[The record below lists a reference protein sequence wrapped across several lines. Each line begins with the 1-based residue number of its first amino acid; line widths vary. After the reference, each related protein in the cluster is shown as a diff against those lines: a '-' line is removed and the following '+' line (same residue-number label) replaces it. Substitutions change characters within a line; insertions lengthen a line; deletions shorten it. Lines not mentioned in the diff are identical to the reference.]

1 MSVKEKKIML
11 HFNVCS
17 STTLHLNYRT
27 QSFPYIQGKTYSPL
41 PLNEFE
47 NRAWLSQNHEVSEH
61 LLHFQ
66 GAASCIHLLFQPVR
80 CGLPSLQVTTRTFQY
95 YDLYPLIRS
104 FALLALTKV
113 NFLSWYVAFKRCVCQ
128 PCITVYI
135 NHSNSKSSNAP
146 LQTYLILW
154 LCLFHTE
161 RIPGSS
167 PLWPQPLILGRVYLL
182 LWHIWPQL
190 FHNHNEPK
198 ALSGV

>member
-47 NRAWLSQNHEVSEH
+47 SRAWLSQHHEVSEH
-61 LLHFQ
+61 LLHFR

-113 NFLSWYVAFKRCVCQ
+113 NFLSWYIAFKKMCLSTLYHCLHQSFKLPKQRC
-128 PCITVYI
+128 
-135 NHSNSKSSNAP
+135 SSSNVP
-146 LQTYLILW
+146 HSMIVFVPHWKDST
-154 LCLFHTE
+154 FF
-161 RIPGSS
+161 S
-167 PLWPQPLILGRVYLL
+167 PLTPAVDTGESLPSSVAYLAAT
-182 LWHIWPQL
+182 IP
-190 FHNHNEPK
+190 
-198 ALSGV
+198 